1 MVGAGRSSGRAAAAA
16 RAAREPGPGAD
27 DRSATARDDDERA
40 DGGAPVVEV
49 RRSARRRRT
58 VSAHREGD
66 RFVVLVPARLSPTE
80 ERRWVQRMVDR
91 LSQSEARRRP
101 SDAELMDRATALSQR
116 YLGGRAVPRSV
127 RWSTNQQH
135 RWGSCTPADGTV
147 RISERAKGLPG
158 WVLDYVV
165 LHELAHLLVASHGPD
180 FWAVLEDYP
189 RLERARGFLEGFDT
203 AVRGGHDET
212 DPDDGVE
219 LDEPL
224 PDPGG

>member
-1 MVGAGRSSGRAAAAA
+1 M
-16 RAAREPGPGAD
+16 
-27 DRSATARDDDERA
+27 
-40 DGGAPVVEV
+40 VEV

-66 RFVVLVPARLSPTE
+66 RFVVLVPARLSAAE
-80 ERRWVQRMVDR
+80 ERSWVQRMVER

-101 SDAELMDRATALSQR
+101 SDTELLERATALSRR

-127 RWSTNQQH
+127 RWSAGQQH

-165 LHELAHLLVASHGPD
+165 LHELAHLLVASHGPE
-180 FWAVLEDYP
+180 FWAELGTYP

-203 AVRGGHDET
+203 AVRGGHEEVA
-212 DPDDGVE
+212 PDDGVE

-224 PDPGG
+224 PGPTA